1 MSFIFHHRPIIM
13 VNILG
18 KNLYNVIT
26 RYMLAGSIVG
36 PGAFSFVTEIVQ
48 ELAWVN
54 NELHHH
60 VLAFYNGLEELAWV
74 NNSVK
79 EMFGIGGKLDE
90 LSVGD

>member
-48 ELAWVN
+48 VETL
-54 NELHHH
+54 
-60 VLAFYNGLEELAWV
+60 
-74 NNSVK
+74 SQ
-79 EMFGIGGKLDE
+79 FGVIFFLVALDVE
-90 LSVGD
+90 FSALKAC